1 MIKFVKQTQ
10 QEKAKQFDEFKQS
23 QILQQTSVT
32 QPGKFFF
39 RKKVQKAYQNIS
51 FLKPFDNKSNI
62 LHVNRQT
69 PTELFLFS
77 HTFCSNN

>member
-39 RKKVQKAYQNIS
+39 RKKVQKA
-51 FLKPFDNKSNI
+51 
-62 LHVNRQT
+62 
-69 PTELFLFS
+69 
-77 HTFCSNN
+77 